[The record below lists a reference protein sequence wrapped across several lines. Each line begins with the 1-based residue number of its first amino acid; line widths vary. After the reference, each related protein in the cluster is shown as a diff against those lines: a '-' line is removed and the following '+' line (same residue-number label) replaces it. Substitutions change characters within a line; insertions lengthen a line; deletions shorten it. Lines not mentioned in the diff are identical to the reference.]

1 MKADRT
7 RLWDELASDCQRF
20 VKTLHYP
27 QHMDDSLQ
35 RLFDAVLAARA
46 RDPALSRT
54 SKLFQDGIEKIA
66 KKLAEEAVEVGI
78 DAVLMRRHRVVLES
92 ADLLYN
98 LSVLWAASGVT
109 PGDVAREL
117 ARREALYGIA
127 EKLPKAVRKT
137 KKSALR
143 AATG

>member
-1 MKADRT
+1 
-7 RLWDELASDCQRF
+7 
-20 VKTLHYP
+20 
-27 QHMDDSLQ
+27 MDDSLQ

-117 ARREALYGIA
+117 ARELARREALYGIA